1 MITKQ
6 GAIKRT
12 TDGMRLVG
20 RGTYGILLDEDRAPI
35 AYGMAPKPLIDKIET
50 MFREKLSSLN
60 SLRNSL
66 TLSTRSTSRIWL
78 NGTIAT
84 NKFLNSARG
93 ILTAC
98 FACSVRERMT
108 ET

>member
-20 RGTYGILLDEDRAPI
+20 RGTYDILLDEDRAPI

-50 MFREKLSSLN
+50 MFRERIAFLFMKECGFPEDKDFQGELAKHVN
-60 SLRNSL
+60 PEVVNEALRQFHIGLLEGAKEAGNL
-66 TLSTRSTSRIWL
+66 L
-78 NGTIAT
+78 
-84 NKFLNSARG
+84 
-93 ILTAC
+93 C
-98 FACSVRERMT
+98 
-108 ET
+108 